1 MDRETLAQMFSC
13 EFCEISKNSFS
24 YRTPPIAAS
33 VMAVFIVYFVAM
45 RMIKI
50 SLKRILHTKMV
61 ETELHS
67 TDLNRSKNILFTI
80 SSNDIFELKL

>member
-50 SLKRILHTKMV
+50 SLKRILHNKMV

-67 TDLNRSKNILFTI
+67 TDLNRSKSLLFTI
-80 SSNDIFELKL
+80 SSNDIFELRL

>member
-33 VMAVFIVYFVAM
+33 VMVVFIVYFMAM

-50 SLKRILHTKMV
+50 SLTRILHTKNGRNG
-61 ETELHS
+61 TALI
-67 TDLNRSKNILFTI
+67 LNRSKNLLFTI
-80 SSNDIFELKL
+80 SSNDIFELRL